1 MDSKHLPIDRGEMR
15 RQDRI
20 EVAVPVDVMWTDR
33 QGHERFATALS
44 IDICESGIRLKVPEA
59 LPERSFVRLRANRI
73 SLAGSASVRT
83 CIKKG
88 TKFLVG
94 LEFSGG
100 MTWKR
105 PAEPKAPEVPVETP
119 HVEPVI
125 R

>member
-1 MDSKHLPIDRGEMR
+1 MPIDTGEMR
-15 RQDRI
+15 RQDRMD
-20 EVAVPVDVMWTDR
+20 VAVPVDVMWTDR

-44 IDICESGIRLKVPEA
+44 IDVCESGLRIQVPEA
-59 LPERSFVRLRANRI
+59 LPERSYVRLRADRI
-73 SLAGSASVRT
+73 ALAGSASVRT
-83 CIKKG
+83 CVKKG

-105 PAEPKAPEVPVETP
+105 PVAAKAQEIPMETP
-119 HVEPVI
+119 RPIV